1 MARDNNMS
9 QLDYLWTYFGNYKVS
24 EQVSD
29 NPSDEN
35 ILTEKALLDFINAS
49 ILSRKVVS
57 TLLYRKSS
65 KPDTME
71 IVGVGTD
78 GAEITTIEVPAEVHV
93 EKFEIRLI
101 TQEDIEKGSE
111 IPLDSKVLSLVLT
124 NGTEF
129 LVSLE
134 QLNLEIQGYESD
146 TIKTDVINHVV
157 KSDLK
162 INKGNNTL
170 SVVKIRTNNDGVWG
184 DLEVSPRTTGVVFTK
199 QINGLEA
206 SIPIQNTE
214 NNIQFMQ
221 LTLEHYLGLVTKD
234 PGMVYFITDK
244 PYIYLSGMRY
254 GLDVQQGTYLIT
266 GLSFDQEKMALIV
279 NYLGKEDA
287 EVPIGEATED
297 SNGLMTSQM
306 VQSLKEC
313 IKYKE
318 IVDNYTVNGHKI
330 SENPILT
337 KQDVRLENVD
347 NTSDLNKPIS
357 SIQQGALDLKV
368 DKEMGKSL
376 VEDTEITKL
385 KELSNQDIINT
396 AIADAKQSG
405 TNAEEHLAIVSGHSE
420 GVYTP
425 NETSN
430 YITEA
435 TSLNSADIK
444 LDAQIKVNADA
455 IEALR
460 REIINK
466 IEDAP
471 YDGRKYAR
479 MNGKWVRLE
488 DNLAIINIDQTI
500 SDPET
505 MISGDVNNNVIQWI
519 RKNSHRVL
527 AKKTGE
533 GTVTYMELDDNNSN
547 LYAADG
553 TEAKTDGTEGDV
565 FVKLPTFY
573 YRGNDN
579 GPDGSSGDNVK
590 ITFSTEPFE
599 DCIEWDTNIL
609 IGAYEA
615 YYGDSKLQSRSGVES
630 SGSISQANF
639 KSYAAA
645 RGVGYQLVDWQMHCV
660 LGCLFYAMYGNT
672 NSQAICGSG
681 TNSYTKICGET
692 DSLGMTDTQVDTNG
706 NTMSINFWGLE
717 NWWGNKIEWIENV
730 VANNYLWDI
739 TEKDGVLRQ
748 VQACATRGYIQE
760 MYFGK
765 YLDLIPTIVNVRKLY
780 YCDYYYNRNEAN
792 IIIGRSDYDMEVSG
806 GVSGILATVDSSNKA
821 EKYGSRLAFRGICT
835 KAESVEAFKS
845 LPI

>member
-9 QLDYLWTYFGNYKVS
+9 QLDYLWTYFGKYKVS

-29 NPSDEN
+29 NPSNEN

-78 GAEITTIEVPAEVHV
+78 GAEVTSIEVPAEVHV

-146 TIKTDVINHVV
+146 TIKTDVVNHVV

-184 DLEVSPRTTGVVFTK
+184 DLEVSPKTTGVVLTK
-199 QINGLEA
+199 QVNGLEA

-221 LTLEHYLGLVTKD
+221 LTLEHYLGLATKD

-279 NYLGKEDA
+279 SYLGKENE

-337 KQDVRLENVD
+337 KQDVELENVD
-347 NTSDLNKPIS
+347 NTSDLDKPIS
-357 SIQQGALDLKV
+357 KAVQEELK
-368 DKEMGKSL
+368 
-376 VEDTEITKL
+376 
-385 KELSNQDIINT
+385 
-396 AIADAKQSG
+396 
-405 TNAEEHLAIVSGHSE
+405 
-420 GVYTP
+420 
-425 NETSN
+425 
-430 YITEA
+430 
-435 TSLNSADIK
+435 
-444 LDAQIKVNADA
+444 
-455 IEALR
+455 
-460 REIINK
+460 
-466 IEDAP
+466 
-471 YDGRKYAR
+471 KYQPA
-479 MNGKWVRLE
+479 
-488 DNLAIINIDQTI
+488 
-500 SDPET
+500 
-505 MISGDVNNNVIQWI
+505 GD
-519 RKNSHRVL
+519 
-527 AKKTGE
+527 
-533 GTVTYMELDDNNSN
+533 YPM
-547 LYAADG
+547 
-553 TEAKTDGTEGDV
+553 
-565 FVKLPTFY
+565 
-573 YRGNDN
+573 
-579 GPDGSSGDNVK
+579 
-590 ITFSTEPFE
+590 
-599 DCIEWDTNIL
+599 
-609 IGAYEA
+609 YE
-615 YYGDSKLQSRSGVES
+615 
-630 SGSISQANF
+630 
-639 KSYAAA
+639 
-645 RGVGYQLVDWQMHCV
+645 
-660 LGCLFYAMYGNT
+660 
-672 NSQAICGSG
+672 
-681 TNSYTKICGET
+681 
-692 DSLGMTDTQVDTNG
+692 
-706 NTMSINFWGLE
+706 
-717 NWWGNKIEWIENV
+717 
-730 VANNYLWDI
+730 
-739 TEKDGVLRQ
+739 
-748 VQACATRGYIQE
+748 
-760 MYFGK
+760 
-765 YLDLIPTIVNVRKLY
+765 
-780 YCDYYYNRNEAN
+780 
-792 IIIGRSDYDMEVSG
+792 EVSG
-806 GVSGILATVDSSNKA
+806 GSTPDKRKALILKNFDTILGQLADGSGNVTLIMISKWDKVEVGSSKTYTNINSKDGLLTLNDTQKILTSADFTLVEDCTQEGDTLTKELTPNKLYKFGEINSLTITLGEPVLPYPNFLKEYKIILQATANTQLIVNSPILYEDGTNCVFEQGFVYLITITDNLLSYK
-821 EKYGSRLAFRGICT
+821 KY
-835 KAESVEAFKS
+835 KS
-845 LPI
+845 ISE